1 MRIAF
6 SSFIRSFEKSVRT
19 ENWLCSHSA
28 KPVPTGSN
36 IRQRRDSAGYS
47 RSAQCDCSPVPGAPG
62 NSGSDRRKFE
72 PNTAI
77 ADKQSYLRAHIL
89 YLSTHDRCELFRCC
103 ALSVPCSLGRSS
115 RNRTSSLS
123 VSLGLGIRPVAFCH
137 RPSFCLEYRLSPF
150 QDAEVALWSN
160 HGRRLKAAVLGIPP
174 QFQVTFLNPNLMALD
189 YAPT

>member
-1 MRIAF
+1 MLSQRKTCTDRIKHSATRWL
-6 SSFIRSFEKSVRT
+6 SRLLSIRSMR
-19 ENWLCSHSA
+19 LL
-28 KPVPTGSN
+28 PL
-36 IRQRRDSAGYS
+36 
-47 RSAQCDCSPVPGAPG
+47 PGAPRT
-62 NSGSDRRKFE
+62 SGSDLRKFK

-77 ADKQSYLRAHIL
+77 SGKQSHLRAHIV

-103 ALSVPCSLGRSS
+103 ALSVPCSLRRSS

-174 QFQVTFLNPNLMALD
+174 QFQVNFFKPQFNGPLLSPHLAS
-189 YAPT
+189 

>member
-1 MRIAF
+1 MHSQRKTYADPIKYPAPPTTLD
-6 SSFIRSFEKSVRT
+6 SLSAMLPVTLGQGANRS
-19 ENWLCSHSA
+19 
-28 KPVPTGSN
+28 P
-36 IRQRRDSAGYS
+36 
-47 RSAQCDCSPVPGAPG
+47 
-62 NSGSDRRKFE
+62 DRRKFE

-89 YLSTHDRCELFRCC
+89 YLSTHDRCELFQCC

-150 QDAEVALWSN
+150 QDAEAALWSN

-189 YAPT
+189 SAPT